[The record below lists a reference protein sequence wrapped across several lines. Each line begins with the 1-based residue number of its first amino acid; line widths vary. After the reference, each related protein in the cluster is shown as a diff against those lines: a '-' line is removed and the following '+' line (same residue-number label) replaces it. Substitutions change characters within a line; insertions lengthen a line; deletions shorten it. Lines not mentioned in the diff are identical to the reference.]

1 MKFTNYGR
9 LKMYSSHVAD
19 SKNWV
24 PGPYHL
30 VKDRHLYG
38 TTGLQYR
45 NFGHGERIDLTAP
58 ANENPEA
65 IYNLPNF
72 CDKFHN
78 TRRKVMKKGR

>member
-1 MKFTNYGR
+1 MYNLVREVPGANKLKFSNYGR

-19 SKNWV
+19 SKSWV
-24 PGPYHL
+24 PGPYHV

-58 ANENPEA
+58 AN
-65 IYNLPNF
+65 
-72 CDKFHN
+72 
-78 TRRKVMKKGR
+78 